1 VRQVRSRSKA
11 GQKQVLRFAQDDNQN
26 SRFFASLRMTIKREL
41 LFCGGGFGGCF
52 FGMEVVEDGLGLLAV
67 DDSGECFSVGVAHGF

>member
-1 VRQVRSRSKA
+1 MTGKEGRDDKGGKGTHGRGRPGLRKEKRGGTPKA
-11 GQKQVLRFAQDDNQN
+11 
-26 SRFFASLRMTIKREL
+26 EL
-41 LFCGGGFGGCF
+41 FGGGGFGGCF